1 MFTTAVGTG
10 PTLMGRRTG
19 SQFYCLFYHRH
30 DRDGLQAQLT
40 PRGRAFSSQLIL
52 QIFYTLQYC
61 ARCALTEQLEY
72 NRSGEN
78 PRWKILHKL
87 SGLQV
92 IHEVNHRYYLAL
104 NKTRRYFNIKVTSIN
119 PVEVSTSNEVVKNK
133 KLIHFFHSQLKQEL

>member
-1 MFTTAVGTG
+1 
-10 PTLMGRRTG
+10 
-19 SQFYCLFYHRH
+19 
-30 DRDGLQAQLT
+30 
-40 PRGRAFSSQLIL
+40 
-52 QIFYTLQYC
+52 
-61 ARCALTEQLEY
+61 LTEQLEY